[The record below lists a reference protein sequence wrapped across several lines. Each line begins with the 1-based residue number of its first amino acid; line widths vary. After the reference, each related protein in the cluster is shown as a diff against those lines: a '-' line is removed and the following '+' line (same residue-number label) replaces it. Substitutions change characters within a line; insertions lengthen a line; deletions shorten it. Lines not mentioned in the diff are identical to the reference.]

1 MTKGKAGYKL
11 GTGDKLGNP
20 LLGEEGLSFK
30 AVLRS
35 LLRSQG
41 PFKLV
46 CTLLSIH
53 LLFVVK

>member
-41 PFKLV
+41 PFKLCV
-46 CTLLSIH
+46 LFLVSICG
-53 LLFVVK
+53 L

>member
-20 LLGEEGLSFK
+20 PLGGKGLSFK

-35 LLRSQG
+35 LFTNPGTL
-41 PFKLV
+41 PAV

-53 LLFVVK
+53 LWFVVE